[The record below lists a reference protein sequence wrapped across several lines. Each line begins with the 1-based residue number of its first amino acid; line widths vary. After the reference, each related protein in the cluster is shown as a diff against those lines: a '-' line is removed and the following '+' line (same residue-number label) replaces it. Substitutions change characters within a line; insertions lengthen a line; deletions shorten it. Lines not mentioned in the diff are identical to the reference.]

1 MTAGGRL
8 GDHRVDVGAWA
19 ALVLGFDGGY
29 GSRELC
35 QPLQQNAESL
45 GLPGDATVEI
55 AVSVRVPDQD
65 IARVRADVDAL
76 VGGEAAPASGGSS
89 ALGSRGAAGLQRF
102 VAADV
107 GTLIEALRGLGG
119 QGAAAAV
126 DVRVRCALG
135 GSLVTNPSVTMLR

>member
-1 MTAGGRL
+1 
-8 GDHRVDVGAWA
+8 VGAWA

-35 QPLQQNAESL
+35 QPLQQNAESF

-55 AVSVRVPDQD
+55 AVSLRVPDQD
-65 IARVRADVDAL
+65 IARVRADVDARAT
-76 VGGEAAPASGGSS
+76 GPAAPAFGASGT
-89 ALGSRGAAGLQRF
+89 LGSPGSPASPAPAGLQRF

-107 GTLIEALRGLGG
+107 GTLVEALRGLGG
-119 QGAAAAV
+119 QAAAAAV

-135 GSLVTNPSVTMLR
+135 GSLVTNPSTTMLR

>member
-1 MTAGGRL
+1 VTAGGRL
-8 GDHRVDVGAWA
+8 GDRRVDVGAWA

-35 QPLQQNAESL
+35 QPLQQNAESF
-45 GLPGDATVEI
+45 GLAGDGAIEI
-55 AVSVRVPDQD
+55 AVSLSMPDQD

-76 VGGEAAPASGGSS
+76 ATGAVAPVSGAAS
-89 ALGSRGAAGLQRF
+89 ALGSLGSSPGPAGLQRF

-119 QGAAAAV
+119 EAAVAAV

-135 GSLVTNPSVTMLR
+135 GSARRDRR

>member
-1 MTAGGRL
+1 M
-8 GDHRVDVGAWA
+8 GAWA

-45 GLPGDATVEI
+45 GLPGDTTVEI
-55 AVSVRVPDQD
+55 AVSVSVPDQD

-76 VGGEAAPASGGSS
+76 VRGAAAPASGGSS
-89 ALGSRGAAGLQRF
+89 APDSLASRGPAGLQRF

-119 QGAAAAV
+119 QAAAAAV